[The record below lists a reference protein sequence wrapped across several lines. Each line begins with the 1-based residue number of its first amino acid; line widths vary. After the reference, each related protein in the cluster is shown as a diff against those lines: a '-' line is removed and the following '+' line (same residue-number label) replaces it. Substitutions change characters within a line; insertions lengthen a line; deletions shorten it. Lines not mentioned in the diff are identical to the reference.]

1 MQITNSAYLAVEC
14 MAHLH
19 GCTLAR
25 PGKALWLAQAIHRS
39 VSYTEALMARLRRA
53 GLVTAKKG
61 SGGGYVLSRPA
72 DQITIAEIFEAF
84 DEPRGT
90 AAVAHSHAASGTS
103 DPGELP
109 NTEALWDSLRSTVL
123 LFLGDVSLAEVASG
137 TAYERGDQPRL
148 ARSQRHGKDLPA
160 KGKQVPAAETR
171 A

>member
-14 MAHLH
+14 MAHLT
-19 GCTLAR
+19 GCTRAR
-25 PGKALWLAQAIHRS
+25 PGKTLWLAEAIHRS

-72 DQITIAEIFEAF
+72 DCITIAEIFKAF

-90 AAVAHSHAASGTS
+90 GACPTGK
-103 DPGELP
+103 DDGRDMP
-109 NTEALWDSLRSTVL
+109 NTEVLWDSLRSTVL
-123 LFLGDVSLAEVASG
+123 LFLGGISLAEVADGG
-137 TAYERGDQPRL
+137 TSAVRDRL
-148 ARSQRHGKDLPA
+148 RVSSRRIQAPSP
-160 KGKQVPAAETR
+160 ENR

>member
-14 MAHLH
+14 MAHLT
-19 GCTLAR
+19 GCTLDR
-25 PGKALWLAQAIHRS
+25 PGKTLWLAQAIHRS
-39 VSYTEALMARLRRA
+39 VSYTEALMARLRKA

-72 DQITIAEIFEAF
+72 DRITIAEIFKAF

-90 AAVAHSHAASGTS
+90 GASPTRRDDAA
-103 DPGELP
+103 DMP

-123 LFLGDVSLAEVASG
+123 LFLGGISLAEVAAGGAGEIRDHLRMPSRRTGNEIPG
-137 TAYERGDQPRL
+137 TE
-148 ARSQRHGKDLPA
+148 
-160 KGKQVPAAETR
+160 VPGAENR

>member
-14 MAHLH
+14 MAHLND
-19 GCTLAR
+19 CTLDR

-39 VSYTEALMARLRRA
+39 VSYTEALMARLRKA

-72 DQITIAEIFEAF
+72 DQITIAEIFKAF
-84 DEPRGT
+84 DEPR
-90 AAVAHSHAASGTS
+90 ASGALAS
-103 DPGELP
+103 GPSPAGRDDGGEMP

-123 LFLGDVSLAEVASG
+123 LFLGEISLAEVAAGNGNERRDQVRVPRRPNVKG
-137 TAYERGDQPRL
+137 TPSKEA
-148 ARSQRHGKDLPA
+148 
-160 KGKQVPAAETR
+160 PAAETR

>member
-14 MAHLH
+14 MAHLT
-19 GCTLAR
+19 GCTFER
-25 PGKALWLAQAIHRS
+25 PGKTLWLAQAIHRS

-72 DQITIAEIFEAF
+72 DRITIAEIFKAF
-84 DEPRGT
+84 DEPRATGVGP
-90 AAVAHSHAASGTS
+90 AAPSVTGRADSA
-103 DPGELP
+103 DLP

-123 LFLGDVSLAEVASG
+123 LFLGGVSLAEVAAG
-137 TAYERGDQPRL
+137 G
-148 ARSQRHGKDLPA
+148 AREVRDHLWIANRRVGQEMP
-160 KGKQVPAAETR
+160 GKQAPGAENR